1 MRTRTFLISA
11 FAVAVVTLAATAT
24 LLAHDQLFPGTVM
37 TVEAAKIQ
45 VNTIDAKT
53 KKETPMWFEI
63 ADDTKV
69 KRGDVVVTYAA
80 AKITKGERI
89 VVVVNHDDGRTA
101 ATELRLAAAKEVSR

>member
-1 MRTRTFLISA
+1 MKTINKTLVIL
-11 FAVAVVTLAATAT
+11 AVAIAAYFTAP

-63 ADDTKV
+63 AEDTKV
-69 KRGDVVVTYAA
+69 KRGDVQVTYAA
-80 AKITKGERI
+80 AKIVKGERI

-101 ATELRLAAAKEVSR
+101 ATELRLAAAKAGMR